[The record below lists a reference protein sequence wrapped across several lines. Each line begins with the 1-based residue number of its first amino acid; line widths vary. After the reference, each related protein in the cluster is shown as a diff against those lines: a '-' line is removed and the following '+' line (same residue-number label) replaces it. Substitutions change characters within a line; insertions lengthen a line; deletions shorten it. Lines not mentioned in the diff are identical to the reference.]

1 LLELQD
7 LAGLKSVQLL
17 LLAQL
22 LVKGGDGL
30 LELIFVGTDLELVS
44 ELVVLLGL
52 GSYLCLLLIEELLD
66 VTDLFLFADEHLL

>member
-1 LLELQD
+1 MLELQD

-52 GSYLCLLLIEELLD
+52 GSYLGLLLIEELLD